1 MTAESDTKPAE
12 QFYGRRKGKKLRPNR
27 VRLVE
32 ELLPKVQLTVGP
44 ELDAAL
50 RRSDGSHW
58 PDIWLEVGFG
68 AGEHLAWQAAHH
80 KDVLLIGS
88 EPYINGVA
96 KLLEYV
102 ETQALD
108 NVRIFPDDA
117 RKLMDALP
125 GASLGRVFVLFN
137 DPWPKTRHWERRFI
151 GPANLDRLAR
161 LMKPGAELRLA
172 TDDKSLLDWMLFHTT
187 RHPAFAWKVESAQ
200 DWLTRPADWPPTRYE
215 LKAIRGRP
223 YFLTF
228 VRR

>member
-1 MTAESDTKPAE
+1 MTADPDAKPAE

-27 VRLVE
+27 ERLVD
-32 ELLPKVQLTVGP
+32 ELLPKVRITIP
-44 ELDAAL
+44 FPAL
-50 RRSDGSHW
+50 AGVDGEGTGYK
-58 PDIWLEVGFG
+58 DLWLEVGFG

-80 KDVLLIGS
+80 KDVLLVGS

-96 KLLEYV
+96 KLLEYI

-125 GASLGRVFVLFN
+125 DASLGWVFVLFN

-187 RHPAFAWKVESAQ
+187 RHPAFTWKVESAK